1 MKKKYTVI
9 LTIIFMILAGA
20 FELFQGTV
28 AITPSEDLK
37 VHFLDVG
44 QGDSIFIELP
54 TNETILIDASIKD
67 ASNKI
72 INYLR
77 EENVSKIDYVFA
89 THPHSDHIGGMSAV
103 IKTFDIGQIYMPK
116 AVTTTKTYEN
126 LLLTIKDKNLKI
138 KAAKAGNTIIDTD
151 DLKLVVLAPNQ
162 DSYESL
168 NNYSIVLKLT
178 YKEKSFLFMGDAET
192 LSEKEITGDIQADVL
207 KVGHHGSR
215 TSTSQAFL
223 NKVNPSYAVI
233 SVGLNNDYKHPHQEV
248 IDRLEK
254 KSIKI
259 YRTDQNGDIIFTTD
273 GYNIDVK
280 VEKWLYL

>member
-103 IKTFDIGQIYMPK
+103 IKAFDIGQIYMPK

-138 KAAKAGNTIIDTD
+138 KTAKAVNTIIDTD

-192 LSEKEITGDIQADVL
+192 LSEKEITGDVQADVL

-254 KSIKI
+254 KNIKI

-280 VEKWLYL
+280 VEK

>member
-9 LTIIFMILAGA
+9 LTIIFMILAGD

-103 IKTFDIGQIYMPK
+103 IKAFDIGQIYMPK

-138 KAAKAGNTIIDTD
+138 KTAKAGNTIIDTD

-192 LSEKEITGDIQADVL
+192 LSEKEITGDVQADVL

-254 KSIKI
+254 KNIKI

-280 VEKWLYL
+280 VEK

>member
-1 MKKKYTVI
+1 
-9 LTIIFMILAGA
+9 
-20 FELFQGTV
+20 
-28 AITPSEDLK
+28 
-37 VHFLDVG
+37 
-44 QGDSIFIELP
+44 
-54 TNETILIDASIKD
+54 
-67 ASNKI
+67 
-72 INYLR
+72 
-77 EENVSKIDYVFA
+77 
-89 THPHSDHIGGMSAV
+89 MSAV
-103 IKTFDIGQIYMPK
+103 IKAFDIGQIYMPK

-254 KSIKI
+254 KNIKI

-280 VEKWLYL
+280 VEK

>member
-28 AITPSEDLK
+28 AITPGEDLK

-67 ASNKI
+67 ASDKI
-72 INYLR
+72 INYLK
-77 EENVSKIDYVFA
+77 EEKVSKIDYVFA

-103 IKTFDIGQIYMPK
+103 IKAFDIGQIYMPK

-138 KAAKAGNTIIDTD
+138 KTAKAGNTIIDTD

-178 YKEKSFLFMGDAET
+178 YKEKSFLFTGDAET
-192 LSEKEITGDIQADVL
+192 LSEKEITGDVEADVL

-254 KSIKI
+254 KNIKI
-259 YRTDQNGDIIFTTD
+259 YRTDQNGDIIFTTE

-280 VEKWLYL
+280 VEK

>member
-9 LTIIFMILAGA
+9 LTIIFIVLAGA

-28 AITPSEDLK
+28 AITPGEDLK

-103 IKTFDIGQIYMPK
+103 IKAFDIGQIYMPK

-138 KAAKAGNTIIDTD
+138 KTAKAGNTIIDTD

-178 YKEKSFLFMGDAET
+178 YKEKSFLFTGDAET
-192 LSEKEITGDIQADVL
+192 LSEKEITGDVEADVL

-248 IDRLEK
+248 LDRLEK
-254 KSIKI
+254 KNIKI
-259 YRTDQNGDIIFTTD
+259 YRTDQNGDIMFTTD

-280 VEKWLYL
+280 VEK

>member
-1 MKKKYTVI
+1 MKKKYIVI
-9 LTIIFMILAGA
+9 LTIIFMVLAGA

-28 AITPSEDLK
+28 AITPGEELK

-67 ASNKI
+67 ASDKI
-72 INYLR
+72 INYLK
-77 EENVSKIDYVFA
+77 EEKVSKIDYVFA

-103 IKTFDIGQIYMPK
+103 IKAFDIGQIYMPK

-138 KAAKAGNTIIDTD
+138 KTAKAGNTIIDTD

-178 YKEKSFLFMGDAET
+178 YKEKSFLFTGDAET
-192 LSEKEITGDIQADVL
+192 LSEKEITGDVEADVL

-233 SVGLNNDYKHPHQEV
+233 SVGFNNDYKHPHQEV
-248 IDRLEK
+248 LDRLEK
-254 KSIKI
+254 KNIKI

-280 VEKWLYL
+280 VEK

>member
-9 LTIIFMILAGA
+9 LTIIFMVLAGA

-28 AITPSEDLK
+28 AITPGEELK

-67 ASNKI
+67 ASDKI
-72 INYLR
+72 IKYLK

-103 IKTFDIGQIYMPK
+103 IKAIDIGQIYMPK

-138 KAAKAGNTIIDTD
+138 KTAKAGNTIIDTD

-178 YKEKSFLFMGDAET
+178 YKEKSFLFTGDAET
-192 LSEKEITGDIQADVL
+192 LSEKEITGDVEADVL

-248 IDRLEK
+248 LDRLEK
-254 KSIKI
+254 KNIKI

-280 VEKWLYL
+280 VEK

>member
-9 LTIIFMILAGA
+9 LTIIFMVLVGV

-28 AITPSEDLK
+28 AITPGEDLK

-67 ASNKI
+67 ASDKI
-72 INYLR
+72 INYLK

-103 IKTFDIGQIYMPK
+103 IKAFDIGQIYMPK

-138 KAAKAGNTIIDTD
+138 KTAKTGNTIIDTD

-178 YKEKSFLFMGDAET
+178 YKEKSFLFMGDAEN
-192 LSEKEITGDIQADVL
+192 LSEKEITGDVEADAL

-248 IDRLEK
+248 IDCLEK
-254 KSIKI
+254 KNIKI

-280 VEKWLYL
+280 VGK

>member
-9 LTIIFMILAGA
+9 LTIIFMVLAGA

-28 AITPSEDLK
+28 AITPGEDLK

-67 ASNKI
+67 ASDKI
-72 INYLR
+72 INYLK

-103 IKTFDIGQIYMPK
+103 IKAFDIGQIYMPK

-138 KAAKAGNTIIDTD
+138 KTAKAGNTIIDTD

-192 LSEKEITGDIQADVL
+192 LSEKEITGDVEADVL

-248 IDRLEK
+248 VDRLEK
-254 KSIKI
+254 KNIKI

-280 VEKWLYL
+280 VEKWL

>member
-28 AITPSEDLK
+28 AITPGEELK

-67 ASNKI
+67 ASDKI
-72 INYLR
+72 INYLK
-77 EENVSKIDYVFA
+77 EEKVSKIDYVFA

-103 IKTFDIGQIYMPK
+103 IKAFDIGQIYMPK

-138 KAAKAGNTIIDTD
+138 KTAKAGNTIIDTD

-178 YKEKSFLFMGDAET
+178 YKEKSFLFTGDAET
-192 LSEKEITGDIQADVL
+192 LSEKEITGDVEADVL

-254 KSIKI
+254 KNIKI
-259 YRTDQNGDIIFTTD
+259 YRTDQNGDIMFTTD

-280 VEKWLYL
+280 VEK

>member
-103 IKTFDIGQIYMPK
+103 IKAFDIGQIYMPK

-254 KSIKI
+254 KNIKI
-259 YRTDQNGDIIFTTD
+259 YRTDQNGDIMFTTD

-280 VEKWLYL
+280 VEK

>member
-9 LTIIFMILAGA
+9 LTIIFMVLAGA

-28 AITPSEDLK
+28 AITPGEELK

-67 ASNKI
+67 ASDKI
-72 INYLR
+72 INYLK
-77 EENVSKIDYVFA
+77 EEKVSKIDYVFA

-103 IKTFDIGQIYMPK
+103 IKAFDIGQIYMPK

-138 KAAKAGNTIIDTD
+138 KTAKAGNTIIDTD

-178 YKEKSFLFMGDAET
+178 YKEKSFLFTGDAET
-192 LSEKEITGDIQADVL
+192 LSEKEITGDVEADVL

-248 IDRLEK
+248 FDRLEK
-254 KSIKI
+254 KNIKI

-280 VEKWLYL
+280 VEKWL

>member
-103 IKTFDIGQIYMPK
+103 IKAFDIGQIYMPK

-138 KAAKAGNTIIDTD
+138 KTAKAGNTIIDTD

-254 KSIKI
+254 KNIKI

-280 VEKWLYL
+280 VEKWL

>member
-28 AITPSEDLK
+28 AITPGEDLK

-67 ASNKI
+67 ASDKI
-72 INYLR
+72 INYLK
-77 EENVSKIDYVFA
+77 EEKVSKIDYVFA

-103 IKTFDIGQIYMPK
+103 IKAFDIGQIYMPK

-138 KAAKAGNTIIDTD
+138 KTAKAGNTIIDTD

-178 YKEKSFLFMGDAET
+178 YKEKSFLFTGDAET
-192 LSEKEITGDIQADVL
+192 LSEKEITGDVEADVL

-254 KSIKI
+254 KNIKI
-259 YRTDQNGDIIFTTD
+259 YRTDQNGDIMFTTD

-280 VEKWLYL
+280 VEK

>member
-103 IKTFDIGQIYMPK
+103 IKAFDIGQIYMPK

-254 KSIKI
+254 KNIKI

-280 VEKWLYL
+280 VEKWL

>member
-67 ASNKI
+67 ASDKI
-72 INYLR
+72 IKYLK

-103 IKTFDIGQIYMPK
+103 IKAFDIGQIYMPK

-138 KAAKAGNTIIDTD
+138 KTAKAGNTIIDTD

-192 LSEKEITGDIQADVL
+192 LSEKEITGDVQADVL

-254 KSIKI
+254 KNIKI

-280 VEKWLYL
+280 VEK